1 MWEGLSMTE
10 KLFKLTS
17 DLFKKI
23 DQTEECHRRIDD
35 YEHAYQFEIDG
46 KPVFYIE
53 LKYGDLKV
61 LEGVR
66 EDDHT
71 RVSLVKTDSDT
82 FRGILKG
89 KIRPLDASKEG
100 KWVIRARRYSGEL
113 LYTLLRIGR
122 EIIIED
128 LLAAQE

>member
-1 MWEGLSMTE
+1 MTQE
-10 KLFKLTS
+10 LFEMTQN
-17 DLFKKI
+17 LFKKI

-35 YEHAYQFEIDG
+35 YAHAYQFEVDG
-46 KPVFYIE
+46 QPEFHIK
-53 LKYGDLKV
+53 LDYGKMQV
-61 LEGVR
+61 VKGVC

-71 RVSLVKTDSDT
+71 KVSLVKTDSAT
-82 FRGILKG
+82 LKGILKG
-89 KIRPLDASKEG
+89 KIRPLNASKEG

-122 EIIIED
+122 EITIEE

>member
-1 MWEGLSMTE
+1 MTQE
-10 KLFKLTS
+10 LYEMTQTLFA
-17 DLFKKI
+17 KI

-35 YEHAYQFEIDG
+35 YAHTYQFEIDG
-46 KPVFYIE
+46 KPGFHIKLDYGKMQV
-53 LKYGDLKV
+53 LK
-61 LEGVR
+61 GVC

-71 RVSLVKTDSDT
+71 KVSLVKTDSAT
-82 FRGILKG
+82 LRGILKG
-89 KIRPLDASKEG
+89 KFRPLNASKEG

-122 EIIIED
+122 EITIEE